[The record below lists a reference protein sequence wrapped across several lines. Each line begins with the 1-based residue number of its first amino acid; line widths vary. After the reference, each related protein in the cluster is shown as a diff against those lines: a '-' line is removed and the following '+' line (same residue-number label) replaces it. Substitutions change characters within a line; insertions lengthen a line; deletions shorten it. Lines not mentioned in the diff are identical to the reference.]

1 MIVIDAG
8 NTNIVIGFYTK
19 NKLNKIIRLKTEK
32 KINITRKE
40 INQKFN
46 SLKVVQPSDEEV
58 LQDYADIQS
67 ERFAVSEK
75 TKTKWNEVVKKEE
88 DES

>member
-1 MIVIDAG
+1 M
-8 NTNIVIGFYTK
+8 
-19 NKLNKIIRLKTEK
+19 
-32 KINITRKE
+32 TRKE
-40 INQKFN
+40 IKQKLK
-46 SLKVVQPSDEEV
+46 SLRGVQPSDEEV